1 MVELWVKL
9 SIEFSQY
16 GGLCMNPIHVSE
28 DIISLSDF
36 KNNASKMLHQ
46 VQDTNRPMV
55 ITQNGRPAA
64 VLMSPAEYDMIIEQ
78 TRFVQAVQNGLDDIE
93 HGRVLSDDEL
103 DKDLDETA
111 LD

>member
-1 MVELWVKL
+1 
-9 SIEFSQY
+9 
-16 GGLCMNPIHVSE
+16 MNPIHVSE

-46 VQDTNRPMV
+46 VQDTNRHMV

-64 VLMSPAEYDMIIEQ
+64 VLMSPAEYHMIIEQ